1 MNRRDFMALT
11 AGVTLM
17 PFTAAKADWV
27 SYVPGLLQT
36 AMDNN
41 ERIILDFYATWC
53 GTCAR
58 QQRVMDQL
66 RADNPLYDQNLTLIH
81 VDWDTYRDSSLVT
94 QFAVPRRST
103 IIALKGN
110 VELGRTVAGTSVA
123 DLQGLFDAAM
133 SA

>member
-1 MNRRDFMALT
+1 MNRRDFVALA

-27 SYVPGLLQT
+27 DYTPTLLQT
-36 AMDNN
+36 AIDNGD
-41 ERIILDFYATWC
+41 RIILDFYATWC

-66 RADNPLYDQNLTLIH
+66 RRENAAYDQNLTLIH
-81 VDWDTYRDSSLVT
+81 VDWDTYRNSSLVT
-94 QFAVPRRST
+94 QYNVPRRST

-110 VELGRTVAGTSVA
+110 VELGRTIAGTSVTDIQA
-123 DLQGLFDAAM
+123 LFDAALN
-133 SA
+133 A